1 MNKLAINL
9 PELVFTFANAHR
21 KISLTIYFIYFSNTR
36 IYHIFKTCCIIT

>member
-21 KISLTIYFIYFSNTR
+21 KIPLIIHFIYFSNKR
-36 IYHIFKTCCIIT
+36 IYHILRHVA